1 MKKTFEELLEGRVQI
16 SLLNEP
22 PQPFAEEKSYR
33 RESAR
38 EIARKR
44 WRMIKQELREER

>member
-1 MKKTFEELLEGRVQI
+1 MKQTLEDLLEAKVQI

-22 PQPFAEEKSYR
+22 AQPTEPP

-38 EIARKR
+38 EIARRR
-44 WRMIKQELREER
+44 WKMENEQEK